1 MELAGVDEA
10 TAKRALLEYET
21 VEDAIAAL
29 MVKPGVSGDAYIPPR
44 PSIDTGLTPE
54 QDERCRK
61 GRWLQDKVNAVF
73 SVAHSQ
79 IQSPPVPLALE
90 ASQASAPG
98 DVSPAQP
105 VAPPGSPRDSL
116 VQMTLPTLQ
125 SETLQ

>member
-29 MVKPGVSGDAYIPPR
+29 MVKPVISGDAYIPPR
-44 PSIDTGLTPE
+44 PSIDTGLSPE

-61 GRWLQDKVNAVF
+61 GRWLQDQVNAVF

-79 IQSPPVPLALE
+79 T
-90 ASQASAPG
+90 
-98 DVSPAQP
+98 QP
-105 VAPPGSPRDSL
+105 VQSVPAAVPETPSPSPEGLTAPPGSPQDSL